1 MRFAIYKGNTYLV
14 TGRWPGIFQ
23 IVSPT
28 PDPGFE
34 LIEGGFGPDNLTMY
48 ERYCKDDELDNFYS
62 EYIELL
68 YRGIYYEKVG
78 FVKVIKGIFYY
89 TISSSN
95 HIDREENGFEMREF
109 MVYEKMVPESE
120 IEGAKIIR
128 EPYPIEP
135 FINQPSEEEV
145 IDKADLHQWVLDNP
159 ISAKLLF
166 YKD

>member
-48 ERYCKDDELDNFYS
+48 ERYCKDDELDYVYT
-62 EYIELL
+62 EGIYLL
-68 YRGIYYEKVG
+68 YSGIYYKKVG
-78 FVKVIKGIFYY
+78 YVKVMNDIFYY
-89 TISSSN
+89 TLISSDEV
-95 HIDREENGFEMREF
+95 DRKEKGFEMIDF
-109 MVYEKMVPESE
+109 MWYEKMVPESE

-128 EPYPIEP
+128 EPYPVEP
-135 FINQPSEEEV
+135 FINQPSEEEI
-145 IDKADLHQWVLDNP
+145 IDKADLHQWMLDNP
-159 ISAKLLF
+159 VSADFLYL
-166 YKD
+166 D